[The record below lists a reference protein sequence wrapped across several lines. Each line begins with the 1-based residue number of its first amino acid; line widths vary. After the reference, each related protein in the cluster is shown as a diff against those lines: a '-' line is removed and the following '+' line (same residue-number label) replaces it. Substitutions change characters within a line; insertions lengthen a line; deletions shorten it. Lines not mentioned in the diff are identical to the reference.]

1 MKTQS
6 ALSFN
11 AILFGLLVLING
23 TVAQGQTEEMENSK
37 VISKNEIASL
47 NWMACPEP
55 LDVSGCHI
63 TILHGDPA
71 KPNTDILFKLEP
83 GASVPRHW
91 HTSAERM
98 VMISGEM
105 EVTYDGEEPQ
115 SFKPGTYA
123 YGPSNKPHIA
133 RCMEN
138 GDPCVIFIA
147 FEEPVDSFVETD

>member
-1 MKTQS
+1 MKTQDI
-6 ALSFN
+6 LSLK
-11 AILFGLLVLING
+11 AILIGLLVLTSG
-23 TVAQGQTEEMENSK
+23 TVAMAQTDEMRNSK
-37 VISKNEIASL
+37 VVSHDEMGSL
-47 NWMACPEP
+47 TWMACPAP
-55 LDVSGCHI
+55 LDVAGCHI
-63 TILHGDPA
+63 TVLHGDPT

-105 EVTYDGEEPQ
+105 EVTYDGEETQ

-133 RCMEN
+133 KCKEG
-138 GDPCVIFIA
+138 GDPCVLFIG
-147 FEEPVDSFVETD
+147 FEEPVDSFVKTE